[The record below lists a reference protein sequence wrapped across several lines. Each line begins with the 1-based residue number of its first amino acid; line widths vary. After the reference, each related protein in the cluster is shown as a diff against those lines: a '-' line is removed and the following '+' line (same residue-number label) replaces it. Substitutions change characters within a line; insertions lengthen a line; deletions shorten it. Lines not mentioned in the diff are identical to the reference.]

1 MNLTKKKFE
10 SLIILHHKLCCSNS
24 ENDAEIINCLYQ
36 EFNEIEKYH
45 LFPTAPFLT
54 KINTIHEYCMDKR
67 LTQNIHLD
75 LAKELYIYLAK
86 MMFSFEGTT
95 LPNMQQYIRILELN
109 RTELSY
115 EQANKW
121 GEDISNTTEF
131 KKDLF
136 FFMVMKNNLII
147 TSQDAYVV
155 YRKKLRSNPVDFSN
169 PFKQEEPLLDKIRQ
183 DINDIL
189 QSRYKQYIDYIK
201 TNYYQIRK
209 AFSYYCKSIV
219 VYVQCNYRK
228 GSSCLVM
235 VNVYDSTSER
245 LDVYPNNVEIMY
257 RFANVE
263 AITEKASNSLLT
275 GFKYPNCSNLE
286 HIFSVSDIYHDLN
299 RIFIRYAPSTSIIN
313 YITYILRG
321 QLKSVSITDANEI
334 IVDKE
339 KWLLLIDKTPSIKN
353 LNDLLLDGNTL
364 KYNAVIFRFYAG
376 EDIEEMLNNLKI
388 RFLDVSSLG
397 REVINN
403 QNGEMIHLFIKERLG
418 QIQLDDSYMDI
429 PKGELLIKRLE
440 NCVKGREG
448 WSEYEMLGT
457 DIFHYLFGDSF
468 RNYTYEFQST
478 TYDGISRRDLVV
490 NNTYKETPSFWQM
503 VKDDYKSRLI
513 IIDFKNYKE
522 SLSTDDFYKP
532 TKYINPLIGNFVIIF
547 SRCGLSAPAKIC
559 QMNLLVDN
567 KLVICLSDS
576 DLINMINQKMNGQ
589 DPLCSLENIYFTLCK
604 NH

>member
-1 MNLTKKKFE
+1 MNLTKSKYE
-10 SLIILHHKLCCSNS
+10 RMLLLHHKLCSS
-24 ENDAEIINCLYQ
+24 ITDSDVEIVDDLLR
-36 EFNEIEKYH
+36 ELNEVEKFH
-45 LFPTAPFLT
+45 LFPTDPILAKANSIYKRCT
-54 KINTIHEYCMDKR
+54 DKG
-67 LTQNIHLD
+67 LTQAFRLE
-75 LAKELYIYLAK
+75 LAKEFYIYLAK
-86 MMFSFEGTT
+86 MMFSFEGAT
-95 LPNMQQYIRILELN
+95 LPSREQYIKLLEYN
-109 RTELSY
+109 RTEFPY
-115 EQANKW
+115 ELANKW
-121 GEDISNTTEF
+121 GERLANTTEF
-131 KKDLF
+131 KDDLF
-136 FFMVMKNNLII
+136 FFMIMKNSLTIA
-147 TSQDAYVV
+147 SEDAYLT
-155 YRKKLRSNPVDFSN
+155 YRKELRITPINFSN
-169 PFKQEEPLLDKIRQ
+169 PFKQEEPLLDEIRQ

-189 QSRYKQYIDYIK
+189 QPRYKQYINYIK

-209 AFSYYCKSIV
+209 AFRYFCKSIV
-219 VYVQCNYRK
+219 IYVQCNYRN
-228 GSSCLVM
+228 GNACLVM

-245 LDVYPNNVEIMY
+245 LNVYPNNVEILY

-286 HIFSVSDIYHDLN
+286 HIFSVSGIYHDLN

-321 QLKSVSITDANEI
+321 QLKSVSITDTNEI
-334 IVDKE
+334 VVDKE
-339 KWLLLIDKTPSIKN
+339 KWLLLIDETPSIKN
-353 LNDLLLDGNTL
+353 LNDLLYDGNTL
-364 KYNAVIFRFYAG
+364 KYKAVIFRFCVG
-376 EDIEEMLNNLKI
+376 EDIEEMLNSLKI
-388 RFLDVSSLG
+388 KFLDVSTLG

-448 WSEYEMLGT
+448 WSEYEILGT

-513 IIDFKNYKE
+513 IVDFKNYKE
-522 SLSTDDFYKP
+522 GLSADDFYKP
-532 TKYINPLIGNFVIIF
+532 TKYINPLVGNFVIIF
-547 SRCGLSAPAKIC
+547 SRCGLSESAKIC
-559 QMNLLVDN
+559 QNNLLIEN
-567 KLVICLSDS
+567 KLIICLSDS